1 MASVHIAANVLLRT
15 GLTLLV
21 VPVVLTSS
29 NYAGI
34 VLLQVLYFFGTRKT
48 DYWVQWSLTSG
59 SSIGTSTTVTVRG
72 TINKITVHFQ
82 YYLLSVWQ
90 T

>member
-34 VLLQVLYFFGTRKT
+34 VLLQVLYFFDTRKT
-48 DYWVQWSLTSG
+48 DY
-59 SSIGTSTTVTVRG
+59 
-72 TINKITVHFQ
+72 
-82 YYLLSVWQ
+82 
-90 T
+90 

>member
-1 MASVHIAANVLLRT
+1 MASVHIAANVLLRTGVT

-48 DYWVQWSLTSG
+48 DY
-59 SSIGTSTTVTVRG
+59 
-72 TINKITVHFQ
+72 
-82 YYLLSVWQ
+82 
-90 T
+90 